1 VQVAIDGDV
10 EAARSVVKA
19 GLLLYLGGMGS
30 RKTNFYVDLTHR
42 FGFGEVADEVQRLFL
57 DGKRE
62 EAYAAIPDEIVDV
75 VALIGTEDE
84 VARRLETFEQAG
96 IDRLIVS
103 PFHAGTDGARHTI
116 ERLAALTGAAAPA

>member
-1 VQVAIDGDV
+1 VAIDGDL

-42 FGFGEVADEVQRLFL
+42 FGFGEVADQVQSLFL

-62 EAYAAIPDEIVDV
+62 DAYAAIPDELVS
-75 VALIGTEDE
+75 ATSLIGSEEE
-84 VARRLETFEQAG
+84 VAERVERYVSAG
-96 IDRLIVS
+96 VDRLIVS
-103 PFHAGTDGARHTI
+103 PISPEPKQRLNTV
-116 ERLAALTGAAAPA
+116 ERLATLVGAASPA